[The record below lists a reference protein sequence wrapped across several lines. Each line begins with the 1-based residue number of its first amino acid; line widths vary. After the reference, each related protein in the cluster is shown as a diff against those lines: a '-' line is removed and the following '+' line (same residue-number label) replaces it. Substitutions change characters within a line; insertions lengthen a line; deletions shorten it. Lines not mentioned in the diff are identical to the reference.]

1 MFRDKN
7 ILITGASYGLGSFLA
22 KELGKLGSNLI
33 LVARNKKKLQ
43 VTLSKISNETKSII
57 IPCDLQSNQDIEKMC
72 KKVKNKFPYLDI
84 IMHVAGGGLGVKDP
98 FPTHKDYM
106 RVMNLN
112 LFSIFEINRYLLP
125 FLKKNSQSTIF
136 HVGSIASNEA
146 IGSLSYN
153 VAKVGL
159 VAYVRSLSK
168 EISGSG
174 IVVNGIAP
182 GAFECENNA
191 MSRLKKNNLEAY
203 QKFVEEKIP
212 SRKMPTAKD
221 LLPLILLLI
230 GKNNLI
236 YNGNI
241 VSCENGEGRF
251 YKTV

>member
-1 MFRDKN
+1 MFENKN

-22 KELGKLGSNLI
+22 KELGDLGSNLI
-33 LVARNKKKLQ
+33 LVARNKKKLE
-43 VTLSKISNETKSII
+43 VTLSKIANKTKSII
-57 IPCDLQSNQDIEKMC
+57 IPCDLESNQDIEKMC
-72 KKVKNKFPYLDI
+72 KKVKTNFTHLDI
-84 IMHVAGGGLGVKDP
+84 IMHVAGGGLGIKDP
-98 FPTHKDYM
+98 LPEYEDYM
-106 RVMNLN
+106 KVMNLN
-112 LFSIFEINRYLLP
+112 LFSIFEINRHLLP
-125 FLKKNSQSTIF
+125 FLKNNKSTIF
-136 HVGSIASNEA
+136 HVGSIASNEG

-191 MSRLKKNNLEAY
+191 MSRLKKKNLEAY

-230 GKNNLI
+230 GKNNII